1 MRFCTSAQADAFLR
15 AVVPFEEMLVLAGVQ
30 LFKYYLDISR
40 KEQARRLRERRKDP
54 LKQWKISPVDEAAQ
68 KLWHEYSRARNSMLL
83 RTHTEEAPWI
93 VVRANN
99 KQQARLNVIRDILMR
114 LPGRPK
120 RHAEAPDARVVRE
133 FRESLISSGWVAP

>member
-1 MRFCTSAQADAFLR
+1 
-15 AVVPFEEMLVLAGVQ
+15 
-30 LFKYYLDISR
+30 
-40 KEQARRLRERRKDP
+40 
-54 LKQWKISPVDEAAQ
+54 
-68 KLWHEYSRARNSMLL
+68 MLL

-114 LPGRPK
+114 LPGRAK
-120 RHAEAPDARVVRE
+120 RRAEAPDEDVIRE